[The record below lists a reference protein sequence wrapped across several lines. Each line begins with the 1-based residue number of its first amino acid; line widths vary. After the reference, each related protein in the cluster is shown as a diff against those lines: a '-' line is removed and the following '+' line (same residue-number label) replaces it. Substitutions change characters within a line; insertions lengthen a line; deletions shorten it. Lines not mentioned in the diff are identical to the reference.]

1 MFVWDEPDL
10 LASYKQA
17 FRKGSLIEDW
27 RRSFPEYLFCLL
39 LFVVVFFLLTVVG
52 YFTKD
57 VLLPGCKDISS
68 RYRTSIIF
76 MLKLTGYTM
85 GTCSLCSNLMDS
97 YKNHL
102 YFSCTGLTVLPC
114 FNYCRDVWKFLIAMD
129 NLKKE
134 RYNVPTAKGSYI
146 AQIGY
151 NEAKS

>member
-1 MFVWDEPDL
+1 M
-10 LASYKQA
+10 
-17 FRKGSLIEDW
+17 KGELNRGLTKEFS
-27 RRSFPEYLFCLL
+27 RRPI
-39 LFVVVFFLLTVVG
+39 LFVAFCFCFFLLTVVG

-57 VLLPGCKDISS
+57 VLLSGCKEISS

-76 MLKLTGYTM
+76 ILKLTGYTM
-85 GTCSLCSNLMDS
+85 GTFSLCSNLMDC
-97 YKNHL
+97 YKNHF

-114 FNYCRDVWKFLIAMD
+114 INYCRDVWKFLIAMD

-134 RYNVPTAKGSYI
+134 RYNVPIAKASYI